1 MCVKSLGTLL
11 WGSVGIESV
20 VPEPGRPTT
29 LGWTDLLVMGRQQVS
44 SCSAVWFGFI
54 EFLLPSWLL
63 AFRAERFQKM
73 AILGFVVM
81 DLQSRV
87 SLNADSD

>member
-1 MCVKSLGTLL
+1 
-11 WGSVGIESV
+11 
-20 VPEPGRPTT
+20 
-29 LGWTDLLVMGRQQVS
+29 MGRQQVS
-44 SCSAVWFGFI
+44 SCSAFWFGFI

-87 SLNADSD
+87 SSNADSD

>member
-20 VPEPGRPTT
+20 VPEPRRPTP
-29 LGWTDLLVMGRQQVS
+29 GWTDLLVMGRQQVS
-44 SCSAVWFGFI
+44 SCSAFWFGFI
-54 EFLLPSWLL
+54 EFLLHSWLL

-87 SLNADSD
+87 SSNADSD